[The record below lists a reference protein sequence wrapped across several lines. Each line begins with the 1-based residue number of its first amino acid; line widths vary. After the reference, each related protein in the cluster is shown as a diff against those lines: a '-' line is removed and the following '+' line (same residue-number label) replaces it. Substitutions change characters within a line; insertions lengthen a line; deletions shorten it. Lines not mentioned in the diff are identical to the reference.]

1 MREKYSMTNLMEKV
15 LEEMQRILREELG
28 GRYNEGLETAG
39 DFGDRGVLRALTW
52 GKNPRSAQAA
62 VIHYEK

>member
-28 GRYNEGLETAG
+28 GRYNEGLEKAG

-52 GKNPRSAQAA
+52 GKTRE
-62 VIHYEK
+62 VRELR